1 MTRLDAVDGGI
12 RMADLQSVPLP
23 VEAGKKVNIAVAD
36 TAATVAV
43 ESWDG
48 ESTADDEDDKQAEEV
63 VAFVDDL
70 SNYHNRHH

>member
-23 VEAGKKVNIAVAD
+23 VEVGKKVNIAVAD
-36 TAATVAV
+36 IAGVAV